1 MSFLESYR
9 PNRVFRFKIDK
20 SFYLFINYTLA
31 GIAQD
36 TIKLSPTLFPINE
49 TITSRDYIAD
59 SSLIDY
65 EPIVDRNLNALLA
78 TLATT
83 SLRTERIQ
91 AFLDS
96 QSNCLS
102 ISSADI
108 HSSDVTH
115 LLHNSFLLLLSS
127 ISSPFFNAVLSLL
140 TVLALAWGLIL
151 TVYTIANIIKNLK
164 NTLTPFVASK
174 LNRFRK
180 EKNTNESSSS
190 IINPNS
196 DPLIDSATTNV

>member
-1 MSFLESYR
+1 ML
-9 PNRVFRFKIDK
+9 
-20 SFYLFINYTLA
+20 
-31 GIAQD
+31 
-36 TIKLSPTLFPINE
+36 TIQQKLSPTLSPINE
-49 TITSRDYIAD
+49 TIKWRDYIVD
-59 SSLIDY
+59 SFLIGY
-65 EPIVDRNLNALLA
+65 EPIVDRNLNAIFA
-78 TLATT
+78 TSATT
-83 SLRTERIQ
+83 SRCTEHIQ

-96 QSNCLS
+96 QSNYFS
-102 ISSADI
+102 VSSADI
-108 HSSDVTH
+108 HFSDVTH

-180 EKNTNESSSS
+180 EENTNESSSS

>member
-1 MSFLESYR
+1 MVLIEF
-9 PNRVFRFKIDK
+9 FRFKIDK

-31 GIAQD
+31 GIAHD
-36 TIKLSPTLFPINE
+36 IAKKLSPTLSPINE
-49 TITSRDYIAD
+49 IITWRDYIIN

-65 EPIVDRNLNALLA
+65 EPIVDRNINAILA
-78 TLATT
+78 TSATT
-83 SLRTERIQ
+83 SRCTESIQ
-91 AFLDS
+91 AFLDC

-108 HSSDVTH
+108 HFSDVTH

-151 TVYTIANIIKNLK
+151 NVYTIANIIKNLK

-180 EKNTNESSSS
+180 EENTNESSSS

>member
-1 MSFLESYR
+1 M
-9 PNRVFRFKIDK
+9 
-20 SFYLFINYTLA
+20 
-31 GIAQD
+31 Q
-36 TIKLSPTLFPINE
+36 
-49 TITSRDYIAD
+49 
-59 SSLIDY
+59 
-65 EPIVDRNLNALLA
+65 
-78 TLATT
+78 
-83 SLRTERIQ
+83 LRRQ
-91 AFLDS
+91 QVVAPKAFLDS

-108 HSSDVTH
+108 HFSDVKH

-151 TVYTIANIIKNLK
+151 TVYTIANIINNLK

-180 EKNTNESSSS
+180 EENTNESSSS

-196 DPLIDSATTNV
+196 DPLVDSATTNVQNYTIVIIVFEYLTIFQKKKKKELLVLFCCVLLNL

>member
-1 MSFLESYR
+1 MVLIEF
-9 PNRVFRFKIDK
+9 FRFKIDK

-31 GIAQD
+31 GIAHD
-36 TIKLSPTLFPINE
+36 IAKKKLSPTLSPINE
-49 TITSRDYIAD
+49 IIKWRDYIVD
-59 SSLIDY
+59 SFLIGY
-65 EPIVDRNLNALLA
+65 EPIVDRNINAIFA
-78 TLATT
+78 TSATT
-83 SLRTERIQ
+83 SRCTESIQ

-108 HSSDVTH
+108 HFSDVTH

-164 NTLTPFVASK
+164 NTPFVASK

-180 EKNTNESSSS
+180 EENTNESSSS